1 MNKASQHPLQSDFG
15 FSSPSFTVDK
25 NGNIVANS
33 IVFRETIPDTID
45 FAVTDDSTGA
55 LLITGL
61 SGTYPSITMTKGRS
75 YNISLA
81 LDLTQ
86 FYIYEQDQ
94 TTLYTKSITHSDN
107 SSGVNVHGK
116 TKGTITIT
124 IPEAFT
130 STILYYTNQS
140 ENQFGTIT
148 VVDPAGLFSTVNIS
162 GSTDATSSSDGVFTV
177 NGGVGIKGNVF
188 LNKNLNFDS
197 NQEVN
202 ITSLNKLSVNSN
214 TDIDFKINSTVIGSI
229 NSAGSNIPVINTT
242 IQNATITNSTIDN
255 TVIGNSN
262 PSTAIFSSAKVLN
275 TGTDVTSVTNK
286 TYVDNTALSYAITFG
301 I

>member
-1 MNKASQHPLQSDFG
+1 M
-15 FSSPSFTVDK
+15 
-25 NGNIVANS
+25 I
-33 IVFRETIPDTID
+33 
-45 FAVTDDSTGA
+45 
-55 LLITGL
+55 
-61 SGTYPSITMTKGRS
+61 KGRS

-94 TTLYTKSITHSDN
+94 TTLYSKSITHSYN
-107 SSGVNVHGK
+107 SSGINVHGK

-124 IPEAFT
+124 IPESYT
-130 STILYYTNQS
+130 HTILYYTDQTG
-140 ENQFGTIT
+140 NQFGAIT
-148 VVDPAGLFSTVNIS
+148 VVDPTGLLSTVNIS
-162 GSTDATSSSDGVFTV
+162 SAADATSSSNGALTV

-188 LNKNLNFDS
+188 LQKNLNFDS
-197 NQEVN
+197 TQEVK

-214 TDIDFKINSTVIGSI
+214 TDIDFKINSLTIGTI
-229 NSAGSNIPVINTT
+229 NSDGSNIPIKNTT
-242 IQNATITNSTIDN
+242 IQNTTITNSTIDN

-262 PSTAIFSSAKVLN
+262 PSTATFSSAKVSN

>member
-25 NGNIVANS
+25 SGNIVANS
-33 IVFRETIPDTID
+33 IVFRETTPDTID

-55 LLITGL
+55 LIITGL
-61 SGTYPSITMTKGRS
+61 SGTYPAITMIKGRS

-94 TTLYTKSITHSDN
+94 TTLYSKSITHSYN
-107 SSGVNVHGK
+107 SSGINVHGK

-124 IPEAFT
+124 IPESYT
-130 STILYYTNQS
+130 HTILYYTDQTG
-140 ENQFGTIT
+140 NQFGAIT
-148 VVDPAGLFSTVNIS
+148 VVDPTGLLSTVNIS
-162 GSTDATSSSDGVFTV
+162 SAADATSSSNGALTV

-188 LNKNLNFDS
+188 LQKNLNFDS
-197 NQEVN
+197 TQEVK

-214 TDIDFKINSTVIGSI
+214 TDIDFKINSLTIGTI
-229 NSAGSNIPVINTT
+229 NSDGSNIPIKNTT
-242 IQNATITNSTIDN
+242 IQNTTETNSTIDN

-262 PSTAIFSSAKVLN
+262 PSTATFSSAKVSN
-275 TGTDVTSVTNK
+275 TGTDVTSVT
-286 TYVDNTALSYAITFG
+286 VSYTHLTLPTIYSV
-301 I
+301 